1 MSRRE
6 TIKAVVSEMVEEAA
20 GEPRDFDDT
29 ELLVDQLG
37 LRSLHLARIT
47 ALLEVELDLDPFA
60 ELVPIT
66 GIRTVEDLYRA
77 YDLAADPPAGGSG
90 APDAAPAAPGA
101 APAAPGT
108 TPLPPATTAREAAL
122 RARELRTRA
131 RGGQE

>member
-6 TIKAVVSEMVEEAA
+6 TIKAVVSEMVEEVA

-77 YDLAADPPAGGSG
+77 YDLAADAPAGGAE
-90 APDAAPAAPGA
+90 APDAAPAAPG
-101 APAAPGT
+101 T
-108 TPLPPATTAREAAL
+108 TPVPPATTAREAAL